1 MQDKITKLSIAGA
14 ICYAVWGC
22 LHLYAGYSVF
32 LLGNSV
38 DPGLVRARLHQAG
51 FNLFFFGVAAICV
64 ALTLNIRNNNWGY
77 WINLGILALADIGL
91 IIFVLIPGYW
101 SWWPGL
107 AGPILWA
114 LGFVF
119 TTLAYIRPVPAAA
132 RL

>member
-1 MQDKITKLSIAGA
+1 M
-14 ICYAVWGC
+14 
-22 LHLYAGYSVF
+22 
-32 LLGNSV
+32 
-38 DPGLVRARLHQAG
+38 VRARLHQAG

-91 IIFVLIPGYW
+91 ILFVLIPGYW
-101 SWWPGL
+101 SWWSGL

-119 TTLAYIRPVPAAA
+119 TTLAYIRPIPAVA